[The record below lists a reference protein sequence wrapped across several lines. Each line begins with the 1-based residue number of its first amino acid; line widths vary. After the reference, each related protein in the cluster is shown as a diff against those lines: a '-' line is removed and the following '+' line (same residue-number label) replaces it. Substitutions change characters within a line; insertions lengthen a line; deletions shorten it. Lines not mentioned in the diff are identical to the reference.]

1 MGAPLTTQKEK
12 QNWITDPG
20 RRRSMRVLL
29 SVPISVN
36 GKTVQNQDFSEE
48 TRTLV
53 VNAHGALISLA
64 APVVA
69 NQTIFVSNN
78 ATEETEECR
87 IVYLGNTQ
95 AGKAQMGVE
104 FLRSGKLIFHLKT
117 GSCRKTEFWQA
128 SGNYK
133 LPPSGSQFNSHATQG
148 QLGLQQNRGPHYI
161 VSQPHSEALL

>member
-1 MGAPLTTQKEK
+1 MQARFSPCLLKKAASKIVLLPQTRWNVTVSIMGAPLTTQKEK

-104 FLRSGKLIFHLKT
+104 FLSPSPT
-117 GSCRKTEFWQA
+117 FWQIDF
-128 SGNYK
+128 
-133 LPPSGSQFNSHATQG
+133 PPEDWVPEN
-148 QLGLQQNRGPHYI
+148 
-161 VSQPHSEALL
+161 

>member
-12 QNWITDPG
+12 QNWISDPG

-29 SVPISVN
+29 SVPILVR
-36 GKTVQNQDFSEE
+36 GKTAKNQDFNEE

-64 APVVA
+64 AQVVA
-69 NQTIFVSNN
+69 NQTVLVSNN
-78 ATEETEECR
+78 ATQQTQECR

-104 FLRSGKLIFHLKT
+104 FLNPSPT
-117 GSCRKTEFWQA
+117 FWQIDF
-128 SGNYK
+128 
-133 LPPSGSQFNSHATQG
+133 PPEDWVVPEN
-148 QLGLQQNRGPHYI
+148 
-161 VSQPHSEALL
+161 